1 MPSISPETPNTV
13 AKELISFNSYDELGQ
28 LQSKKVGGAVSAEL
42 ANSAGLQ
49 TIDYKYNIR
58 GWLKNI
64 NEDTNAD
71 NDLFD
76 FSLAYNNPT
85 SGTALFNGNISQTR
99 WSTLSENTTPNPVS
113 NSYSY
118 TYDALNRIT
127 AAVDN
132 TGHYNF
138 KFHRLRSE
146 RQYSKLKPPRAYRQY
161 GF

>member
-1 MPSISPETPNTV
+1 MTPTTL
-13 AKELISFNSYDELGQ
+13 AKELISLNSYDELGQ

-127 AAVDN
+127 AAIDN
-132 TGHYNF
+132 TGTTT
-138 KFHRLRSE
+138 LM
-146 RQYSKLKPPRAYRQY
+146 P
-161 GF
+161 